1 MNVFY
6 YACSYAFLMD
16 LEGLEKNNFMKTGE
30 YVEFDTEVPV
40 VIDKE
45 YCRVLPGGE
54 YACCMVHV
62 VKRNV
67 DFSVINAWLK
77 NRHKT
82 GTYFS

>member
-1 MNVFY
+1 
-6 YACSYAFLMD
+6 MD